1 MKNLLLLTFLIS
13 FITMTSQTEALEPLV
28 NVSGEGKTKAIPD
41 GVDIRARVE
50 SKGKEAQAVKAENDR
65 VINDVIKFLRT
76 QGVEGKYVQ
85 TERINLNKNYDY
97 NKKAYDYVANQTL
110 TIKLKDINTYE
121 GVMTGLLSSGINRIE
136 GLQFTASTMDVLRS
150 EARVKAI
157 TNAKQKAEAYAN
169 ALGQSIGHAVQITE
183 SGSVNPQ
190 PPMYKARAMTI
201 ESSSNGGGETIAP
214 GELTYTARVS
224 VSFRLLQK

>member
-1 MKNLLLLTFLIS
+1 MKNIAVLIFLIS
-13 FITMTSQTEALEPLV
+13 TIAMNAQNSTLEPLV

-41 GVDIRARVE
+41 GVDIRVRVE
-50 SKGKEAQAVKAENDR
+50 SKGREAQTVKAENDR

-76 QGVEGKYVQ
+76 QGIDGKYVQ

-97 NKKAYDYVANQTL
+97 NAKVYSYVANQTL
-110 TIKLKDINTYE
+110 TIKLKDINSYE

-136 GLQFTASTMDVLRS
+136 GVQFTASTMDALRS

-157 TNAKQKAEAYAN
+157 TNAKAKAEAYAK

-190 PPMYKARAMTI
+190 PPLYKAARALSI
-201 ESSSNGGGETIAP
+201 ESDSGGGETIAP